1 MVVDS
6 YYSIYSIN
14 RTCTLFR
21 YWKEEQLMVLLKASD
36 LVKQFGNKHAV
47 NGINFQIEEG
57 KCVSLLGPN
66 GAGKTTTLKMLA
78 GLLKPTSGSIE
89 FKEKKAKD
97 LREFIGYLPQSIAF
111 FNWMSG
117 KEFLV
122 FAGQLAKLDRK
133 EAEKRS
139 EELLE
144 RVGLTAAK
152 KRKIGGYSGG
162 MKQRL
167 GLAQALIHRP
177 KLLILDEPVSA
188 LDPYGRREVLEM
200 MREIKEETT
209 ILFSTHVLHDAEEI
223 SDDILIMHDGEI
235 AISGSLES
243 VMEAYQ
249 QPTLQIEFKSLAN
262 DWLKSIASYSFVSEV
277 NIQGNK
283 GSIKLSDMENGKQAL
298 LKDIVDKNLQIR
310 KFEMSQTTLE
320 DLFMKVVKA

>member
-1 MVVDS
+1 M
-6 YYSIYSIN
+6 
-14 RTCTLFR
+14 
-21 YWKEEQLMVLLKASD
+21 ELLKASD
-36 LVKQFGNKHAV
+36 LVKRFGNTNAV
-47 NGINFQIEEG
+47 KAINFHIEEG
-57 KCVSLLGPN
+57 RCVSLLGPN
-66 GAGKTTTLKMLA
+66 GAGKTTTLKMLS
-78 GLLKPTSGSIE
+78 GLLEPTSGSIE
-89 FKEKKAKD
+89 FKGEKEKD
-97 LREFIGYLPQSIAF
+97 LRQFIGYLPQYPAF
-111 FNWMSG
+111 YNWMSG

-122 FAGQLAKLDRK
+122 FAGQLAKLNRK

-144 RVGLTAAK
+144 RVGLTNAK

-188 LDPYGRREVLEM
+188 LDPLGRREVLDM

-223 SDDILIMHDGEI
+223 SDDILIMHAGEI
-235 AISGSLES
+235 AISGSLGS
-243 VMEAYQ
+243 VMEEYR
-249 QPTLQIEFKSLAN
+249 QPILHIEFESQSA
-262 DWLKSIASYSFVSEV
+262 DWLKAIASYSFVSEV

-283 GSIKLSDMENGKQAL
+283 ASIVLKDMVNGKQTL
-298 LKDIVDKNLQIR
+298 LKDIVDRKLPIR
-310 KFEMSQTTLE
+310 KFEISQTTLE

>member
-1 MVVDS
+1 M
-6 YYSIYSIN
+6 
-14 RTCTLFR
+14 
-21 YWKEEQLMVLLKASD
+21 ELLKASD
-36 LVKQFGNKHAV
+36 LVKRFGNTNAV
-47 NGINFQIEEG
+47 KGINFHIEEG
-57 KCVSLLGPN
+57 RCVSLLGPN
-66 GAGKTTTLKMLA
+66 GAGKTTTLKMLS
-78 GLLKPTSGSIE
+78 GLLKPTSGSID
-89 FKEKKAKD
+89 FKGERAKD
-97 LREFIGYLPQSIAF
+97 LRQFIGFLPQYPAF
-111 FNWMSG
+111 YNWMSG

-122 FAGQLAKLDRK
+122 FAGQLAKMNLK

-144 RVGLTAAK
+144 RVGLTNAK

-188 LDPYGRREVLEM
+188 LDPLGRREVLDM

-223 SDDILIMHDGEI
+223 SDDILIMHAGEI
-235 AISGSLES
+235 VISGSLGS
-243 VMEAYQ
+243 VMEEYR
-249 QPTLQIEFKSLAN
+249 QPILQIEFESQAA

-277 NIQGNK
+277 TIQGNK
-283 GSIKLSDMENGKQAL
+283 ASIVLKDMVNGKQTL
-298 LKDIVDKNLQIR
+298 LKDIVDRKLPIR
-310 KFEMSQTTLE
+310 KFEISQTTLE

>member
-1 MVVDS
+1 M
-6 YYSIYSIN
+6 
-14 RTCTLFR
+14 
-21 YWKEEQLMVLLKASD
+21 ELLKASD
-36 LVKQFGNKHAV
+36 LVKRFGNTNAV
-47 NGINFQIEEG
+47 KGVNFHIEEG
-57 KCVSLLGPN
+57 RCVSLLGPN
-66 GAGKTTTLKMLA
+66 GAGKTTTLKMLS
-78 GLLKPTSGSIE
+78 GLLEPTSGSID
-89 FKEKKAKD
+89 FKGEKAKD
-97 LREFIGYLPQSIAF
+97 LRQFIGYLPQYPAF
-111 FNWMSG
+111 YNWMSG

-122 FAGQLAKLDRK
+122 FAGQLAKLNRK

-144 RVGLTAAK
+144 RVGLTNAK

-188 LDPYGRREVLEM
+188 LDPLGRREVLDM

-209 ILFSTHVLHDAEEI
+209 ILFSTHILHDAEEI
-223 SDDILIMHDGEI
+223 SDDILIMHAGEI
-235 AISGSLES
+235 AISGSLGS
-243 VMEAYQ
+243 VMEEYR
-249 QPTLQIEFKSLAN
+249 QPILQIEFESQAA

-283 GSIKLSDMENGKQAL
+283 TSIVLKDMVNGKQTL
-298 LKDIVDKNLQIR
+298 LEDIVDRKLPIR
-310 KFEMSQTTLE
+310 KFEISQTTLE